1 MQMSGLIRTAAGFI
15 AALSAA
21 LCATLAL
28 AQTPPQSPPQSPLQ
42 RAAEDRWE
50 QTLAAFAAADLKNA
64 PPRGAVLFVGSSS
77 IRLWDDLEEQFK
89 DSRVLKRGFGGSR
102 LTDCVKHL
110 DRLVITYQPRLVML
124 YAGDNDL
131 AEGGSPEEVL
141 ERVKAFADGV
151 HGRLPDTQVT
161 FISIK
166 PSPARRALIQKAR
179 AANELVRAYADTHP
193 KVDYID
199 VFTPMLAA
207 DGAPRAELFRND
219 ALHLNNEGYALWRK
233 IIQPF
238 VQTSR

>member
-1 MQMSGLIRTAAGFI
+1 MQMGGLIRTAAGFI

-21 LCATLAL
+21 LCATFAL
-28 AQTPPQSPPQSPLQ
+28 AQSPPQSPLQ
-42 RAAEDRWE
+42 RAVADRWE

-64 PPRGAVLFVGSSS
+64 PPHGAVLFVGSSS
-77 IRLWDDLEEQFK
+77 IRLWDNLEEQFK
-89 DSRVLKRGFGGSR
+89 DARVLKRGFGGSR

-151 HGRLPDTQVT
+151 HGRLPDTQIT

-166 PSPARRALIQKAR
+166 PSPARRTLLDKAR

-193 KVDYID
+193 MVDYID

-207 DGAPRAELFRND
+207 DGAPRAELFRKD
-219 ALHLNNEGYALWRK
+219 ALHLNDEGYALWRK

-238 VQTSR
+238 VR

>member
-1 MQMSGLIRTAAGFI
+1 MQMSGLIRTAAGLM

-21 LCATLAL
+21 VCATLAF
-28 AQTPPQSPPQSPLQ
+28 AQSPPESPLQ
-42 RAAEDRWE
+42 RAAVDRWE

-64 PPRGAVLFVGSSS
+64 PPHGAVLFVGSSS

-89 DSRVLKRGFGGSR
+89 DARVLKRGFGGSR

-151 HGRLPDTQVT
+151 HGRLPDTQIT

-207 DGAPRAELFRND
+207 DGAPRAELFRTD
-219 ALHLNNEGYALWRK
+219 ALHLNDAGYALWRK

-238 VQTSR
+238 VR